1 MLSNIDLSHAFLKK
15 LSLDLQKLQQRDIE
29 SLRNYVDKFNI
40 EASKSIT

>member
-1 MLSNIDLSHAFLKK
+1 MLSNIDLSHAILKK